1 MNIPD
6 NLKFTKDHEWVK
18 VDGNNAVVGI
28 TDYAANHLGDI
39 VYVELPGEGETLTK
53 EETFGV
59 VESVKAVSDCYA
71 PVSGKVVEVNDPLK
85 DSPEVLNQDC
95 YGEGWMVRVE
105 LADTSELDELMDP
118 KQYAAFCAE
127 ESA

>member
-6 NLKFTKDHEWVK
+6 DLKYTKDHEWVK
-18 VDGNNAVVGI
+18 VEGTTATIGI
-28 TDYAANHLGDI
+28 TDHAQSHLGDI
-39 VYVELPGEGETLTK
+39 VYVELPGEGEAVTK

-59 VESVKAVSDCYA
+59 VESVKAVSDCFA

-85 DSPEVLNQDC
+85 ESPEVLNEDC
-95 YGEGWMVRVE
+95 YGEGWMIRVE
-105 LADTSELDELMDP
+105 LADPSEVAELMDQ
-118 KQYAAFCAE
+118 KKYAAFCAE